1 MTKLLNTKTGEDKG
15 FLALN
20 MKRLVKL
27 IFAAILI
34 FGVAGQSDLD
44 FLNKDPDEDC
54 ECLTITMNDGHTG
67 KLSSFL

>member
-1 MTKLLNTKTGEDKG
+1 MIQSFVE
-15 FLALN
+15 
-20 MKRLVKL
+20 L
-27 IFAAILI
+27 ILAAILV
-34 FGVAGQSDLD
+34 FEVAGQSDLD